1 MELPPAHSQTSTACA
16 WSWAEL
22 PLRSLSAV
30 HSYTLFSHSFF
41 PPLHKTPSHKRDIW
55 IKKSHEGLV
64 IGLEM
69 QGNVWSSHSLSN
81 HVFIFSPTCCYELS
95 SFSDLPRA
103 SGEAAR
109 AKLSPQRPEILPD
122 SFFWPLFCGQ
132 TRLAPSPT
140 VVGND
145 FTSEVSIIII
155 EKFLPTA
162 FCSSARPLH
171 AVPSAGVTT
180 ACIHCALRVISD
192 LL

>member
-1 MELPPAHSQTSTACA
+1 MNSVASLISQGHQERQQEQSFPHRDQKSFQTA
-16 WSWAEL
+16 S
-22 PLRSLSAV
+22 
-30 HSYTLFSHSFF
+30 
-41 PPLHKTPSHKRDIW
+41 
-55 IKKSHEGLV
+55 
-64 IGLEM
+64 
-69 QGNVWSSHSLSN
+69 
-81 HVFIFSPTCCYELS
+81 
-95 SFSDLPRA
+95 SDL
-103 SGEAAR
+103 
-109 AKLSPQRPEILPD
+109 
-122 SFFWPLFCGQ
+122 SFVGK